1 MNSAILYQLAQVQ
14 GIQIPVPPPAPTLHF
29 PWPSRPPHIGH
40 RVCKFII
47 IYLLLYYDVTRRM
60 SFIHAYQTPPATM
73 PMQQQDDGFDF
84 VNALF
89 ASGGSEHHS
98 LQFPDVD
105 WQQ

>member
-1 MNSAILYQLAQVQ
+1 
-14 GIQIPVPPPAPTLHF
+14 
-29 PWPSRPPHIGH
+29 
-40 RVCKFII
+40 
-47 IYLLLYYDVTRRM
+47 VTRRM

-98 LQFPDVD
+98 SQFPDVD